1 MKECESGCGQCSHDR
16 LCLTQESM
24 RLLPALTGTNRMAY
38 KDIML
43 GGYLIPRRTM
53 IWCNLN
59 AMFSSPEVW
68 DEPDKYIPVSCNFPM
83 VLMCTAM
90 AALGHDQAEGACGG
104 LLVRHLHSKIRHVIP
119 EGASLIKGLLFHVQ
133 KLCAGLQG
141 KSRGHCIHAG
151 ALGNS
156 WC

>member
-1 MKECESGCGQCSHDR
+1 MKEYASGCGQCSQDR

-38 KDIML
+38 EDIML

-68 DEPDKYIPVSCNFPM
+68 DEPDKYIPVGCNIPM
-83 VLMCTAM
+83 ILMCTAIGRFGTQSCRTGM
-90 AALGHDQAEGACGG
+90 WWAAC
-104 LLVRHLHSKIRHVIP
+104 
-119 EGASLIKGLLFHVQ
+119 
-133 KLCAGLQG
+133 
-141 KSRGHCIHAG
+141 
-151 ALGNS
+151 
-156 WC
+156 